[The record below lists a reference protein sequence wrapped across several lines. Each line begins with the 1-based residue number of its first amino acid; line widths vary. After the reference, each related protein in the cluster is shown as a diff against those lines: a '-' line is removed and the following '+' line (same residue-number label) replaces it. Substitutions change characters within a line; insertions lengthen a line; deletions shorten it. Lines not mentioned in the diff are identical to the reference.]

1 VLGSAS
7 SGTGTEGL
15 LTFLVGV
22 GVSSNSRSLACSV
35 SSGCSISFLW
45 LIQDA
50 GFFMLKTFTARAKL
64 ANKHADNCKKVWCAD
79 AGMSQQNSSSPAYS
93 EERSRERL
101 QMIDTLKA
109 PIIQMGRDLSYE
121 VIENY
126 DLGAGPVHITW
137 VFKPGSESL
146 PDMRL
151 GFICL
156 TEFSNS
162 SINEGIAR
170 AMLNLVDKLV
180 FVVPT
185 ETMTKEVKDA
195 IESMPDTSILQLRK
209 YITVLTPSTL
219 VSKQGIKGARERNS
233 AQTGGEVV

>member
-1 VLGSAS
+1 LVATRVNIKNRDYYANSSLSACHI
-7 SGTGTEGL
+7 T
-15 LTFLVGV
+15 VKN
-22 GVSSNSRSLACSV
+22 NS
-35 SSGCSISFLW
+35 
-45 LIQDA
+45 
-50 GFFMLKTFTARAKL
+50 MAKPR
-64 ANKHADNCKKVWCAD
+64 
-79 AGMSQQNSSSPAYS
+79 MSQQGQNSHTEP
-93 EERSRERL
+93 ERWAQERL
-101 QMIDTLKA
+101 QSIDTLKA
-109 PIIQMGRDLSYE
+109 PIIQLGRDMGYE
-121 VIENY
+121 VIENH

-170 AMLNLVDKLV
+170 AMLNLIDKLV

-209 YITVLTPSTL
+209 YVTVLTPSTL
-219 VSKQGIKGARERNS
+219 VSKQGIKGARERRNS
-233 AQTGGEVV
+233 ESGGEVI

>member
-1 VLGSAS
+1 MFITLNMGQQ
-7 SGTGTEGL
+7 GE
-15 LTFLVGV
+15 
-22 GVSSNSRSLACSV
+22 NS
-35 SSGCSISFLW
+35 
-45 LIQDA
+45 
-50 GFFMLKTFTARAKL
+50 
-64 ANKHADNCKKVWCAD
+64 
-79 AGMSQQNSSSPAYS
+79 YS
-93 EERSRERL
+93 ESERRTREKL
-101 QMIDTLKA
+101 QTIDTLKA
-109 PIIQMGRDLSYE
+109 PIIQMGRDRGYE
-121 VIENY
+121 VIENH

-195 IESMPDTSILQLRK
+195 IESMPDRSILQLRK
-209 YITVLTPSTL
+209 YVTVLTPSTL
-219 VSKQGIKGARERNS
+219 VSKQGIKRARERKS
-233 AQTGGEVV
+233 AQTGEVV

>member
-1 VLGSAS
+1 
-7 SGTGTEGL
+7 
-15 LTFLVGV
+15 
-22 GVSSNSRSLACSV
+22 
-35 SSGCSISFLW
+35 
-45 LIQDA
+45 
-50 GFFMLKTFTARAKL
+50 M
-64 ANKHADNCKKVWCAD
+64 CKSD
-79 AGMSQQNSSSPAYS
+79 IMSQQNYSSSAYP
-93 EERSRERL
+93 EEHSHERL

-109 PIIQMGRDLSYE
+109 PIIQLGRSLGYE
-121 VIENY
+121 VVENH

-185 ETMTKEVKDA
+185 EKMTGQVKDA
-195 IESMPDTSILQLRK
+195 MDLMPDKSILQSRK

-219 VSKQGIKGARERNS
+219 VSKRGIKGASERRS
-233 AQTGGEVV
+233 AQTGEVV

>member
-1 VLGSAS
+1 
-7 SGTGTEGL
+7 
-15 LTFLVGV
+15 
-22 GVSSNSRSLACSV
+22 
-35 SSGCSISFLW
+35 
-45 LIQDA
+45 
-50 GFFMLKTFTARAKL
+50 
-64 ANKHADNCKKVWCAD
+64 
-79 AGMSQQNSSSPAYS
+79 MSQQNSTSAYS

-109 PIIQMGRDLSYE
+109 PIIQMGRDLGYE
-121 VIENY
+121 VIENH

-156 TEFSNS
+156 TEVSNS

-185 ETMTKEVKDA
+185 ETMTKDVKDA

-209 YITVLTPSTL
+209 YVTVLTPSTL
-219 VSKQGIKGARERNS
+219 VSKSGIQGSRERS
-233 AQTGGEVV
+233 A